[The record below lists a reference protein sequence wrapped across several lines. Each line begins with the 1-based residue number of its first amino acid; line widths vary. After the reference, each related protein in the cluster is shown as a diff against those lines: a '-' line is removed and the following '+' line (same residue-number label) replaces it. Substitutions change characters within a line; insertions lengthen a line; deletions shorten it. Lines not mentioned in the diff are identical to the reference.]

1 MKTGRRAGA
10 WRFPGSEGLPQEIL
24 IVVFFMVTIVVAVF
38 PVTIV
43 PVMFLVVVPFS
54 LFAAIGSLLENNTTR
69 QMAAE

>member
-10 WRFPGSEGLPQEIL
+10 WRFPGSEDLPQEIFNRGL
-24 IVVFFMVTIVVAVF
+24 RRGNDSSGRLSSNHL
-38 PVTIV
+38 

-54 LFAAIGSLLENNTTR
+54 LFAAIGSLLEKNTTR

>member
-1 MKTGRRAGA
+1 
-10 WRFPGSEGLPQEIL
+10 
-24 IVVFFMVTIVVAVF
+24 MVTIVVAVF